1 MHITL
6 IIKEKVNLKSGRS
19 KKGLFKAKKTMEIEV
34 KNEQIINADGK
45 VQYILS
51 RTLSF

>member
-19 KKGLFKAKKTMEIEV
+19 KKGLFKGKKNNGNRS
-34 KNEQIINADGK
+34 KK
-45 VQYILS
+45 
-51 RTLSF
+51 RTNN